1 MSRELSIEV
10 NLTPTQIIQAVMRM
24 KKEERTSFVED
35 LLAVAS
41 PEYIKSIEEAR
52 EDYKKGRIYSH
63 KEVFKTK

>member
-35 LLAVAS
+35 LLAATS

-63 KEVFKTK
+63 HEVFKTK

>member
-10 NLTPTQIIQAVMRM
+10 NLTPTQIIEAVMRM
-24 KKEERTSFVED
+24 KKVERTSFVED
-35 LLAVAS
+35 LLAAVS

>member
-10 NLTPTQIIQAVMRM
+10 NLTPTQIIEAVLRM

-35 LLAVAS
+35 LLAAAS